1 MKEGKEGGGRGKG
14 GKKKEKELHWPLL
27 YWDPGRNISRRF
39 QVVVVVVSVFRFSL
53 FFFFFHLSPRK
64 NIASRP
70 EDRAQNADKFM
81 RILESSSATLD
92 YSRAFVFFFSF
103 FYIGLRLRPIDTI
116 RAVDYYSVD
125 RLDWNVYWKISI

>member
-1 MKEGKEGGGRGKG
+1 MEKKG
-14 GKKKEKELHWPLL
+14 ERIALAVALL
-27 YWDPGRNISRRF
+27 RSGAKYISTFPSRRRR
-39 QVVVVVVSVFRFSL
+39 RFSL
-53 FFFFFHLSPRK
+53 SFFFIFFFFFFHLSPRK

-103 FYIGLRLRPIDTI
+103 FLLRRVTLKTDR
-116 RAVDYYSVD
+116 YY
-125 RLDWNVYWKISI
+125 